1 MADLRKRYLAV
12 FAAVV
17 ALAAGVAV
25 HPAPF
30 VQRVEA
36 VVARVTGRV
45 GNRVVERVAAPAGSA
60 TVAAETPEKKDP
72 GAPTGFNPSLPGCN
86 ATPAAAPKPA
96 ATPGAP
102 PDFVTMGSCGD
113 TGQPTAQPPARD
125 SKKPGGH

>member
-12 FAAVV
+12 FAALV
-17 ALAAGVAV
+17 ALAVGVAA

-45 GNRVVERVAAPAGSA
+45 GSRVERVAAPAGPT
-60 TVAAETPEKKDP
+60 TVAPEKKDA
-72 GAPTGFNPSLPGCN
+72 GAPTGFDPTLPGCN
-86 ATPAAAPKPA
+86 ATPAAAPKPS

-125 SKKPGGH
+125 SKRPGGH

>member
-1 MADLRKRYLAV
+1 MFGAIAVLAV
-12 FAAVV
+12 
-17 ALAAGVAV
+17 GVAV

-45 GNRVVERVAAPAGSA
+45 SSRVVERVAAPSSA
-60 TVAAETPEKKDP
+60 TVAPDTQKKDS
-72 GAPTGFNPSLPGCN
+72 GAASGFNPALPGCDAAP
-86 ATPAAAPKPA
+86 ATAPKPA

>member
-1 MADLRKRYLAV
+1 MADLRTRHLAV
-12 FAAVV
+12 FAAFV

-36 VVARVTGRV
+36 VVARVTGRAKNINPTV
-45 GNRVVERVAAPAGSA
+45 TMSPGQ
-60 TVAAETPEKKDP
+60 TVAPDKAQKDA
-72 GAPTGFNPSLPGCN
+72 GAASGFNPALPGCS
-86 ATPAAAPKPA
+86 AAPAAAPKPA
-96 ATPGAP
+96 PTPGAP

-113 TGQPTAQPPARD
+113 TGQPSAPPPARD